1 SFSKCAHIAYD
12 WLYPALNDNERK
24 LVFEMC
30 RARAWQT
37 YRRLERK
44 NYLTF
49 PGESHDG
56 RLIAYLTDMSLAMA
70 GETPDAETW
79 LTYSLKALLTFYP
92 HWAGIDGGWAE
103 GTPYGLWYNTFYIP
117 AFESLRQLADYDLW
131 QRPFFNNVRYF
142 FFYCMANHGEI
153 RPFGDAAESGGPG
166 VRGGSGY
173 AEFMSFHAHPGP
185 EGRLRRPAARR

>member
-1 SFSKCAHIAYD
+1 
-12 WLYPALNDNERK
+12 
-24 LVFEMC
+24 MC